1 MIIKIPYHSF
11 IDVITNSSTEIY
23 VSADKQSIEMA
34 KEFIDGLLKIA
45 GSDKTFDDL
54 FEAKVEIGYACD
66 YWDDYKE
73 YILDELNVKWLD
85 DDDNEIKEVVD
96 EYYKKLENSDPEII
110 EVFSKM
116 VEDDCERFMDSTIVL
131 TTKNDDKETIDLASK
146 FRSIFSIDSQYG

>member
-23 VSADKQSIEMA
+23 ISANKKSIEMA
-34 KEFIDGLLKIA
+34 KEFINELLKIA

-54 FEAKVEIGYACD
+54 FEAKVEFDYAID

-73 YILDELNVKWLD
+73 DILEELNVKWLD
-85 DDDNEIKEVVD
+85 DDNNEIKEVVD
-96 EYYKKLENSDPEII
+96 EYYKKLEDNDPEVI

-116 VEDDCERFMDSTIVL
+116 IEDDYERNLDSTIVL
-131 TTKNDDKETIDLASK
+131 TTKNDDKETIDLVSK
-146 FRSIFSIDSQYG
+146 FHSIFDMEAMNG